1 MFVVS
6 RWFDLLVAAV
16 FCSLSATGG
25 LGLKLSELVPSV
37 AFGVSMFI
45 SSVVVS

>member
-6 RWFDLLVAAV
+6 GWFGLLVAVV
-16 FCSLSATGG
+16 FCSLGATRG
-25 LGLKLSELVPSV
+25 LGLKLSELVSSV
-37 AFGVSMFI
+37 GVGVSMFI